1 MFVSSR
7 ARRFAAFSGQSALHL
22 GVGELGQDPRVCAG
36 RREGGGSLVLGI
48 DIAHAE
54 NDNLNDAKVEEE
66 MEFTYRLQ

>member
-1 MFVSSR
+1 MSCPHLEGVLFASVMYCSR
-7 ARRFAAFSGQSALHL
+7 K
-22 GVGELGQDPRVCAG
+22 EEG
-36 RREGGGSLVLGI
+36 REGGSLVLGI